1 MQRRTFLQ
9 RSVATLALPALAVPS
24 LALAQAKTPA
34 KPAAPRLA
42 VLQGVTVHDFQPFEL
57 QRERGKVV
65 LVFFWS
71 TSCAVCRD
79 KLPEFR
85 VNYAGWRDRGF
96 ELVAV
101 NVDARSD
108 DLMRYSELTHQA
120 VPQRQQFPMLWRSD
134 ARHKD
139 NFGAVQ
145 HVPTSFIVDRTG
157 RVVKEIHGRIEPAL
171 WDDIAE
177 LVLA

>member
-1 MQRRTFLQ
+1 MQRRHFLHGG
-9 RSVATLALPALAVPS
+9 LAALAGAACAPF
-24 LALAQAKTPA
+24 ALAAD
-34 KPAAPRLA
+34 KPKAALDA
-42 VLQGVTVHDFQPFEL
+42 QMKGVMVHDFQPFDL

-85 VNYAGWRDRGF
+85 VNYEAWRDKGF
-96 ELVAV
+96 QLIAV
-101 NVDARSD
+101 NTDAKFEDVQHYVDLIHR
-108 DLMRYSELTHQA
+108 A
-120 VPQRQQFPMLWRSD
+120 VPDRQQFPMVWRGD
-134 ARHKD
+134 ARHAD
-139 NFGAVQ
+139 NFGVVHQ
-145 HVPTSFIVDRTG
+145 VPTSFLLNRQG

-177 LVLA
+177 LVLG